1 LDKPRGTPT
10 PEIELDPDQA
20 RALLSAQF
28 PDLASLSIHPLG
40 SGWDNVMYRLGRRH
54 VMRLPRRAVAVPL
67 LAHEQRW
74 LPQIQG
80 FLPIKIPAPTHIG
93 VPAEGYPWP
102 WSVSQWIDGETA
114 DLAQPDGAQGIPLAA
129 FLRALHVPA
138 PRDAPRN
145 VYRGVAL
152 SQRLAKFD
160 ECAAR
165 VTRQSSALQS
175 QHLALWQRALAAPRD
190 TAETWIHGDLH
201 PRNVL
206 IDGGQLAGVI
216 DWGDMAQGDPATDLA
231 SLWMLLPELYSRH
244 EAMARL
250 PVSGPTWDRARGWA
264 LLFAVILLDSGLAGD
279 VRMSVIAERT
289 LRNLLHGP

>member
-1 LDKPRGTPT
+1 LDKPHGKPAA
-10 PEIELDPDQA
+10 EIALDADQA
-20 RALLSAQF
+20 RELLSAQF
-28 PDLASLSIHPLG
+28 PDLAALSIHPLG
-40 SGWDNVMYRLGRRH
+40 SGWDNVMFRLGRRH

-80 FLPIKIPAPTHIG
+80 FLPIKIPAPTHLG
-93 VPAEGYPWP
+93 VATEGYPWP

-114 DLAQPDGAQGIPLAA
+114 DLAQPDAAQGTPLAA

-138 PRDAPRN
+138 PHDAPRN

-152 SQRLAKFD
+152 SQRLAKF
-160 ECAAR
+160 EQCAAR
-165 VTRQSSALQS
+165 VARQSSALQRP
-175 QHLALWQRALAAPRD
+175 HLALWQRALEAPQD

-206 IDGGQLAGVI
+206 IEGGQLAGVI

-231 SLWMLLPELYSRH
+231 SLWMLLPVLHSRR
-244 EAMARL
+244 EAMANL
-250 PVSGPTWDRARGWA
+250 PASGHTWDRARGWA
-264 LLFAVILLDSGLAGD
+264 LLFAVILLDAGLAGD
-279 VRMSVIAERT
+279 ARMSVIAERT
-289 LRNLLHGP
+289 LHNLLDGP